1 MIVICSGCHSKEPL
15 YGSDGIEPRPAGFF
29 FVVSEVSCSHKTRQ
43 GGNVPLFG
51 EFLPCV
57 EQRPPQTLSLTVNG
71 ENSHLRLQ
79 KVEECAGAGRPPAGP
94 VLLLIISG
102 PASPSPPG
110 CGEPKTSH
118 SILSITTQV

>member
-1 MIVICSGCHSKEPL
+1 MVQMVSSRDQPVFV
-15 YGSDGIEPRPAGFF
+15 FF
-29 FVVSEVSCSHKTRQ
+29 AVSCSRKTRQ

-51 EFLPCV
+51 EYLPCV

-94 VLLLIISG
+94 VLLIIISG

-118 SILSITTQV
+118 GILSITTQV